1 MDETEYLL
9 SSTNNAERLLESIN
23 QIKQKV
29 GNNMNNNQFNVNE
42 INTRQISRKWLLE
55 MLNEKEQKMYKSFVK
70 SVVVWLMI
78 KSKMNNYVWFQ
89 PTRLELHAYNMY
101 WLDKRFYRKL
111 EWHCH
116 DYK

>member
-1 MDETEYLL
+1 M
-9 SSTNNAERLLESIN
+9 TND
-23 QIKQKV
+23 K
-29 GNNMNNNQFNVNE
+29 QFNVNE
-42 INTRQISRKWLLE
+42 INTRTINRKELLAL
-55 MLNEKEQKMYKSFVK
+55 LNTNEQKMFKAFVK

-111 EWHCH
+111 E
-116 DYK
+116 